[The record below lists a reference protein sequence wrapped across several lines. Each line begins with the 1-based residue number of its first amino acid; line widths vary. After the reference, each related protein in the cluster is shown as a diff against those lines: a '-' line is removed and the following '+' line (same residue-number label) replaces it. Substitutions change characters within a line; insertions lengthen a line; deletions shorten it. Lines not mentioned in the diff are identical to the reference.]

1 MSLISEAIR
10 AELARAYTAP
20 DRHYHSLTHIEA
32 LLSLAHQHQGALAD
46 PEAVEA
52 AIWFHDAVYDT
63 RRHDN
68 EEKSADLAVDRLKGA
83 TTQERLGRIA
93 AMIRATARHQ
103 LPEFP
108 SQEALHD
115 CALFLDMDLAVLG
128 AASEN
133 YESYAAAIRRE
144 YAWVPQ
150 PVWIEGRRKV
160 LEKFLSRTAIY
171 MSPQF
176 RVTHEATA
184 RRNLMRELETLA
196 PNN

>member
-46 PEAVEA
+46 PDAVEA

-83 TTQERLGRIA
+83 TTQERLERIA
-93 AMIRATARHQ
+93 EMIRATASHQ

-108 SQEALHD
+108 SQEARRD
-115 CALFLDMDLAVLG
+115 CALFLDLDLAVLG
-128 AASEN
+128 AAKED
-133 YESYAAAIRRE
+133 YDSYAAAVRRE
-144 YAWVPQ
+144 YAWVPE
-150 PVWIEGRRKV
+150 PLWIEGRRKV
-160 LEKFLSRTAIY
+160 LEKFLSRPTLY

-176 RVTHEATA
+176 RTSHEELA
-184 RRNLMRELETLA
+184 RRNIVQELVMLTQA
-196 PNN
+196 G